1 MRLEGK
7 TAIVTGAGRG
17 IGKGI
22 ALRFAREGA
31 RVVVDDIDDEAGQ
44 AVVAEILRVG
54 GDALFVHADI
64 SNPDDVNRLFRDAEC
79 AFDSLDILVNNA
91 ICAVEHITANHLQ
104 PVTDVIFKGTYL
116 CCMAALEP
124 MKRRNGGSIINIA
137 SVNALIGLQGIH
149 AYSAAK
155 GAILS
160 LTRSLAV
167 EQGPYGIRVN
177 AICPGTI
184 QTEAWEPILREKPW
198 IWERLVRYYPLG
210 RLGTVDDIAHC
221 ALFLASDESSF
232 ATGATFV
239 IDGGLTAGYKD
250 FEI

>member
-7 TAIVTGAGRG
+7 TAIVTGAARG

-31 RVVVDDIDDEAGQ
+31 RVVVDDINAEGGQ
-44 AVVAEILRVG
+44 AVVAEIVRAG
-54 GDALFVHADI
+54 GDALFVQADV
-64 SNPDDVNRLFRDAEC
+64 SKPDDVQRLFRDAEC
-79 AFDSLDILVNNA
+79 TFDSVDILVNNA
-91 ICAVEHITANHLQ
+91 ICSVHHITANDLD
-104 PVTDVIFKGTYL
+104 PVTDVVFKGTYY

-137 SVNALIGLQGIH
+137 SVNGLIGLQGIH

-155 GAILS
+155 GAVLA

-167 EQGPYGIRVN
+167 AEGPNGIRVN

-184 QTEAWEPILREKPW
+184 QTEVWGPILEQKPW
-198 IWERLVRYYPLG
+198 IWEKLTRFYPLG
-210 RLGTVDDIAHC
+210 RLGTVEDIASC

-250 FEI
+250 FDI

>member
-7 TAIVTGAGRG
+7 TAIVTGAARG

-31 RVVVDDIDDEAGQ
+31 RVVVDDINVEGGQ
-44 AVVAEILRVG
+44 AVVAEIAQAG
-54 GDALFVHADI
+54 GDATFVNADI

-79 AFDSLDILVNNA
+79 AFDSVDVLVNNA
-91 ICAVEHITANHLQ
+91 ICAVHHITENDLD

-116 CCMAALEP
+116 CCMMALEP
-124 MKRRNGGSIINIA
+124 MKRRNGGSIVNIA
-137 SVNALIGLQGIH
+137 SVNGLIGLQGIH

-155 GAILS
+155 GAILA

-167 EQGPYGIRVN
+167 EQGPNGIRVN

-184 QTEAWEPILREKPW
+184 QTEVWGPILEEKPW
-198 IWERLVRYYPLG
+198 IWDKLTKYYPLG
-210 RLGTVDDIAHC
+210 RLGTVEDIANC

-250 FEI
+250 FDI